1 MGQESNLPTRRVLRL
16 QPGNALTPR
25 IRPLGVTNCS
35 PSGILLMR
43 LSRLISAALVV
54 ALAISPS
61 LAAGKKNNDKHDATA
76 AIKKKLAA
84 ADLPA
89 DVREKANK
97 VVADDAPKLNSAQA
111 KVDAILTT
119 EQKEARKTALKEA
132 KANGTKRRQAQA
144 AIDAAVKLTSEQK
157 SKLASAESELKSA
170 QAALQKDLRAVLT
183 TEQAEKVGLKAKK
196 KNKA

>member
-1 MGQESNLPTRRVLRL
+1 
-16 QPGNALTPR
+16 
-25 IRPLGVTNCS
+25 
-35 PSGILLMR
+35 MR
-43 LSRLISAALVV
+43 LSRFISAALVV

-119 EQKEARKTALKEA
+119 EQKEARKKALKEA